1 SKIACTTMDAQNEW
15 DTWVVPV
22 LGGEPRRWLPNASGL
37 AWSGR
42 QTLLFSEKIRGSQ
55 GNHMKIVAADESR
68 VGARD
73 LYIPMPKGAM
83 AHRSFPSPDGNWTLA
98 AEMDDRGT
106 WLPCRLIPIDGS
118 STGHPVGPSG
128 ACWFA
133 AWSP

>member
-1 SKIACTTMDAQNEW
+1 MLTFVRGRDSFIAPGQIYVKMLPDGEPKQLTREDVEKTNPVFSPDGSKIAYTTMDAQNEW

-68 VGARD
+68 V
-73 LYIPMPKGAM
+73 
-83 AHRSFPSPDGNWTLA
+83 
-98 AEMDDRGT
+98 
-106 WLPCRLIPIDGS
+106 
-118 STGHPVGPSG
+118 
-128 ACWFA
+128 
-133 AWSP
+133 